1 MSLLARLAWATCALA
16 LLAAAPARASYGDV
30 GGTIRNV
37 LPPGQ
42 AGGLPTSAQST
53 NQVPL
58 YDGLTPLRGN
68 VDASDIERYYK
79 SERFGSPYMA
89 GRVEPTPRAGLR
101 IVRDEPYGVP
111 HIFGLTRSDVEWGAG
126 WVTAEDRGLLL
137 QVVRGPARLAALDA
151 PGFDFLSAVTSLQGF
166 EPSAATERFMA
177 SQVDRLVDEGGRAG
191 RKVLTDTK
199 DYVAGINAWYDA
211 NVPAPSRPPA
221 FTVNDVEA
229 SAAAIGAVFGNG
241 GGDEVRRS
249 DFLAR
254 LQRRLGTRRG
264 LAVWRDLAEADDP
277 EAPTTVSRPFR
288 YDTPAPRSA
297 PGSPVVDAGSI
308 SPEGVSA
315 ARVRAR
321 ARRGMSNALLLG
333 AQRSKSGRPLAVM
346 GPQVGYS
353 YPGLLMELDLHGPGI
368 DARGAAFPGV
378 SLYVLLGRGPNYAW
392 SATSAGSDN
401 TDQFLERLCEPNGAT
416 PTRSSRYYVYRG
428 SCRPMTTFDAGRF
441 TGAGGREVVFRQ
453 TVHGPVS
460 GTVTIGGRLYAIATL
475 RSTRGREGASALGF
489 RKLNGGVRDA
499 RGFVRAAAKIEFTFN
514 WFYADARDIAY
525 FSSGRL
531 PIRAPGVDPGLPTL
545 GDGRYEWR
553 GILPASRHAQ
563 AIDPPSG
570 YLVSWNNK
578 PAPRFRASDSEWSYG
593 SIYRSQM
600 LTPPAGRLRL
610 PAAVATMNRAATE
623 DLRATRVWPSI
634 ARVLGSAAPDALT
647 RRAAELV
654 SSWSRRGASRLDADL
669 DGRIDDPGAAI
680 MDAAW
685 PRLAD
690 ADLRRVLGPLLDPLA
705 SLISRDNPPS
715 PIGSAF
721 QTGWYGY
728 LDKDLRTIAGRRVRG
743 RFSRRY
749 CGKGSLSRCR
759 ADLWGAMKA
768 AADELAA
775 AQGNNPD
782 AWRADARPERIN
794 FIPSLIPDTMRW
806 ANRPTFQQVLEFARR

>member
-1 MSLLARLAWATCALA
+1 LA
-16 LLAAAPARASYGDV
+16 LLAACVWALLAVAPLPASASYGDV

-42 AGGLPTSAQST
+42 AGGLPATAQST
-53 NQVPL
+53 NQLPL
-58 YDGLTPLRGN
+58 YDGLTPLRGR
-68 VDASDIERYYK
+68 VGAGDVERYYK

-89 GRVEPTPRAGLR
+89 GRVEDTPRPGVR

-111 HIFGLTRSDVEWGAG
+111 HIFGLSRSDVMWGAG
-126 WVTAEDRGLLL
+126 WVTAEDRGLLI

-166 EPSAATERFMA
+166 ESSAATERFL
-177 SQVDRLVDEGGRAG
+177 SRQVDRLVAEGGRAG
-191 RKVLTDTK
+191 RKVLKDTRN
-199 DYVAGINAWYDA
+199 YVAGINAWYEA
-211 NVPAPSRPPA
+211 NLPAGSRPPE

-254 LQRRLGTRRG
+254 LQQRLGTRRG

-277 EAPTTVSRPFR
+277 GAPTTVSRPFP
-288 YDTPAPRSA
+288 YGTPAPRSA
-297 PGSPVVDAGSI
+297 PGSPVIDAGSI
-308 SPEGVSA
+308 SPEGISA

-321 ARRGMSNALLLG
+321 ARRAMSNALLLG
-333 AQRSKSGRPLAVM
+333 GTRSKSGRPLAVM

-368 DARGAAFPGV
+368 DARGASFPGV

-401 TDQFLERLCEPNGAT
+401 TDQFLERLCEPNGGT

-428 SCRPMTTFDAGRF
+428 SCRAMTTFNAGRF
-441 TGAGGREVVFRQ
+441 TGPGGSEVVFRQ

-460 GTVTIGGRLYAIATL
+460 GTVTVGGRPYAIATL

-489 RKLNGGVRDA
+489 RQLNGGVRNA
-499 RGFVRAAAKIEFTFN
+499 RDFLRAASNIEFTFN
-514 WFYADARDIAY
+514 WFYADARNIAY

-531 PIRAPGVDPGLPTL
+531 PVRARGVDPGLPTL

-553 GILPASRHAQ
+553 GILPASRHPQ
-563 AIDPPSG
+563 AIDPPAG
-570 YLVSWNNK
+570 FLTSWNNK

-600 LTPPAGRLRL
+600 LRPRAGRLTL
-610 PAAVATMNRAATE
+610 PGAVATMNRAATE

-634 ARVLGSAAPDALT
+634 ARVLGGAAPDART
-647 RRAAELV
+647 RRAAQLV
-654 SSWSRRGASRLDADL
+654 SAWARRGASRLDTDL
-669 DGRIDDPGAAI
+669 DGKIDDPGAAI
-680 MDAAW
+680 IDVAW

-705 SLISRDNPPS
+705 ALISRDNPPS

-728 LDKDLRTIAGRRVRG
+728 LDKDLRTIAGKRVRG

-749 CGKGSLSRCR
+749 CGKGDVARCR
-759 ADLWGAMKA
+759 ADLWA
-768 AADELAA
+768 ALKVATDALAA
-775 AQGNNPD
+775 AQGDDPD
-782 AWRADARPERIN
+782 AWRADARPERIT
-794 FIPSLIPDTMRW
+794 FIPGLLPDTMRW
-806 ANRPTFQQVLEFARR
+806 TNRPTFQQVIEFARR